1 MICSMISRSTLSLSD
16 VEAAEIPD
24 RLDSPSMR
32 QLKHERGKGE
42 WNQNKNHTGFQDYHD
57 A

>member
-1 MICSMISRSTLSLSD
+1 MISRSTLSLSD